1 MTLEVQAVQ
10 SREQKALS
18 QASTLERQ
26 VSRLYSCVYVQ
37 WCSGITGSL
46 GICALLH
53 YSYIGTIDKSSY
65 LSFSI
70 NDIIFEVEKFYGS
83 LAIAGM
89 CVGKLSI

>member
-53 YSYIGTIDKSSY
+53 YSYVGTIDKIRVVIY
-65 LSFSI
+65 LSI
-70 NDIIFEVEKFYGS
+70 NDTSFEIGKFCGI
-83 LAIAGM
+83 LAIASM
-89 CVGKLSI
+89 